1 MSTIERRKQLAGND
15 AVAIASS
22 ASMAALLNERVG
34 DVSSASAKEATKA
47 VKMSATILVVIEMFV
62 ERKR

>member
-15 AVAIASS
+15 AVAIAFS